1 MNSSPPISYRT
12 FLETPADYR
21 GALETACREYEQL
34 SKQRA
39 DIDARIAQLI
49 GNLSRLCGFT
59 PTVALGMTDACRM
72 VLKAAGHPLS
82 ALEMRAHLE
91 TMGMDL
97 SKYTNDLAAI
107 HTTLKRLSQSGEVAA
122 SAHRSG
128 KPAYR
133 WNSQRA
139 PVASLA
145 AASRAVTKQI
155 SPRRRKK

>member
-1 MNSSPPISYRT
+1 MAPD
-12 FLETPADYR
+12 DYKK
-21 GALETACREYEQL
+21 ALDVACREYEQL
-34 SKQRA
+34 GKQRA
-39 DIDARIAQLI
+39 EIDARIAQLTQLI

-72 VLKAAGHPLS
+72 VLKAAGRPLL
-82 ALEMRAHLE
+82 ALEMRGYLE
-91 TMGMDL
+91 AMGIDL

-107 HTTLKRLSQSGEVAA
+107 HTTLKRLSQSGEVA
-122 SAHRSG
+122 SGEHRSG

-133 WNSQRA
+133 WNSQMA

-145 AASRAVTKQI
+145 ALPHAVTKRA

>member
-1 MNSSPPISYRT
+1 MAPD
-12 FLETPADYR
+12 DYR
-21 GALETACREYEQL
+21 KALDVACREYEHL
-34 SKQRA
+34 GRQRA
-39 DIDARIAQLI
+39 DIDARLAQLAQLI

-82 ALEMRAHLE
+82 AVEMRGHLAA
-91 TMGMDL
+91 MGMDL

-107 HTTLKRLSQSGEVAA
+107 HTTLKRLNQSGEVA
-122 SAHRSG
+122 SGEQRSG

-133 WNSQRA
+133 WNGQPA
-139 PVASLA
+139 PVASPAALA
-145 AASRAVTKQI
+145 HTRA